1 MGKYDPKTGALVD
14 PNAPVKPS
22 TVGDAVQ
29 EEIEEVNHK
38 VAAKEAAKAAANA
51 PQPEKP
57 QFTTSDLMA
66 LLNEIRKP
74 NEYEQFQLQ
83 EGQKKLKEESDKRLN
98 LAMRA
103 RQNAELNERIQQQQQ
118 LGCTH
123 MKDNSTT
130 AFAGQVNSDGYW
142 KPLCIRCGKVLPKV
156 KAPDAWK
163 TGGINTQMGAD
174 VAGVMRFLNEQTLLA
189 WHRSTVPNCQEACCA
204 HLRKAQQPTGDGSNQ
219 NAAQL
224 AV

>member
-1 MGKYDPKTGALVD
+1 MSRYDKTTGALID

-22 TVGDAVQ
+22 TVADAVD
-29 EEIEEVNHK
+29 EEIKEVNHK
-38 VAAKEAAKAAANA
+38 VAAREAAEAAARA
-51 PQPEKP
+51 PKPEVP
-57 QFTTSDLMA
+57 QFTISDLMA
-66 LLNEIRKP
+66 LLREAQKP

-83 EGQKKLKEESDKRLN
+83 EGKKKLQEEQDKRLN

-123 MKDNSTT
+123 MKDSGTT

-142 KPLCIRCGKVLPKV
+142 RPLCIRCGKILPKV

-189 WHRSTVPNCQEACCA
+189 WHRSTVPDCKDACCA
-204 HLRKAQQPTGDGSNQ
+204 RFRKAEQV
-219 NAAQL
+219 AA